1 MYLGNY
7 LCTFASHRGVKE
19 TVQSIGGTVMDF
31 AGTYYEDHIQPVADS
46 YAEWASGIKT
56 SVVEKIQTTIDN
68 YSKQTIPADQQ
79 PQS

>member
-1 MYLGNY
+1 
-7 LCTFASHRGVKE
+7 
-19 TVQSIGGTVMDF
+19 MDF

-68 YSKQTIPADQQ
+68 YSKQPIPADPQ